1 MNYRREIDG
10 LRAVAILPVLL
21 FHAGFSV
28 FSGGYIGVDV
38 FFVISGYLITS
49 IILAELDKG
58 NFSLKRFYERRARRI
73 LPALSVVLFVTSVL
87 TFIFMPPELMKSYS
101 NSLMSVVTFS
111 SNFHFYVSSGY
122 FSTAAEHKP
131 LLHTWSLAVEEQY
144 YILFPFLLMA
154 LTKIGLSNIIKIT
167 VILTLASLL
176 LSQYLASTQQHDAN
190 FYLIFS
196 RAWELLVGSL
206 IALTGIANN
215 KTSNS
220 LRDLLG
226 VLGLGL
232 IVYAML
238 TFDNHTP
245 FPSFYTLIPIVG
257 TALLIIFTNE
267 KSLIGKFLGNRVFVG
282 IGLISYSLYLWHQ
295 PLFAITRLK
304 TEGEPSETVFI
315 ALIAL
320 TFILAFLTYKLIETP
335 FRKHQITFNVPPLTL
350 AKRSIIF
357 FIILGIA
364 GVATKGFNFRFNS
377 EYTKTI
383 QHNPLRK
390 ECHTRG
396 VDYKKP
402 NDACRYFGDK
412 VTWAAFGD
420 SHVVETSYALAKA
433 LEPKGEGL
441 VHLSF
446 SSCAPGLL
454 FEATNPG
461 CSAWIKDSVEYLI
474 EDKEI
479 KNVLIAFRYSA
490 FLYGDHSNYY
500 PELPNENPVARMA
513 KQHSSLSADE
523 ARELYW
529 ESFSAIIEQLITANK
544 RVVIL
549 FPIPEIPDEMVNMLS
564 PFSLFSD
571 ELPYDLIKTTPVDYY
586 FKRNQFILDKLNTLK
601 FDEKLSALRPYDILC
616 SDDYCP
622 AVADGKSLYFDDS
635 HISLAGAEILINN
648 GLIFS
653 VEK

>member
-1 MNYRREIDG
+1 
-10 LRAVAILPVLL
+10 
-21 FHAGFSV
+21 
-28 FSGGYIGVDV
+28 
-38 FFVISGYLITS
+38 
-49 IILAELDKG
+49 
-58 NFSLKRFYERRARRI
+58 
-73 LPALSVVLFVTSVL
+73 
-87 TFIFMPPELMKSYS
+87 MPPELMKSYS
-101 NSLMSVVTFS
+101 NSLLSVVTFS

-122 FSTAAEHKP
+122 FSSAADHKP

-144 YILFPFLLMA
+144 YILFPFLLMT
-154 LTKIGLSNIIKIT
+154 LTKIGLSNMIKIT
-167 VILTLASLL
+167 ITLTLASLL

-206 IALTGIANN
+206 IALTGITNN
-215 KTSNS
+215 KVSNS

-226 VLGLGL
+226 LLGLGL
-232 IVYAML
+232 IAYAML

-257 TALLIIFTNE
+257 SALLIIFTNE
-267 KSLIGKFLGNRVFVG
+267 KSLTGKFLGNRVFVG

-304 TEGEPSETVFI
+304 TEGDPPEAVFI

-320 TFILAFLTYKLIETP
+320 TFILAFLTFKFIETP
-335 FRKHQITFNVPPLTL
+335 FRKRQITFNVPPLTL
-350 AKRSIIF
+350 AIRSIIF

-364 GVATKGFNFRFNS
+364 GVASKGFNFRFNN

-396 VDYKKP
+396 IDYKKP
-402 NDACRYFGDK
+402 SEACRYFGDN
-412 VTWAAFGD
+412 VIWAAFGD

-433 LEPKGEGL
+433 IESNGEGL
-441 VHLSF
+441 IHLSF

-454 FEATNPG
+454 FEASNPG

-474 EDKEI
+474 EEKEI
-479 KNVLIAFRYSA
+479 KNILIAFRYSA
-490 FLYGDHSNYY
+490 FLYGDHSNHY

-513 KQHSSLSADE
+513 KQHSSLSADK

-529 ESFSAIIEQLITANK
+529 KSFSAIIEQLVAANK

-549 FPIPEIPDEMVNMLS
+549 FPIPEIPDEIVNMLS

-571 ELPYDLIKTTPVDYY
+571 ELPYDLIKTTPEDYY
-586 FKRNQFILDKLNTLK
+586 FKRNQFILGKLNTLN
-601 FDEKLSALRPYDILC
+601 FNDKLLALRPYNILC
-616 SDDYCP
+616 RNGYCP

-635 HISLAGAEILINN
+635 HISLAGAEIIIKNSS
-648 GLIFS
+648 IFS
-653 VEK
+653 EEK